1 MDKEKND
8 AQNLETSENIPSTYK
23 KRSGNISMEEPT
35 RKDIIMMLG
44 RIQESVDELRSDTN
58 ERMDKL
64 DAKVGNLGANVGNLG
79 ARVGN
84 LETNV
89 GNLGANVGNLGARV
103 GNLETN
109 VGNLGANVGN
119 LETKMDSLGA
129 NVGNLETKM
138 DSLETNVG
146 NLGARVG
153 NLETKMGNL
162 ETKMGKMQTD
172 VSNLK
177 GRAVCDATRSS
188 AKTIAERTVNAK
200 FVRILDRSKIHSMAD
215 KAKNK
220 DKLSGIS
227 DASLQSFRGADTVI
241 EVMLEGCLHYI
252 AVESSY
258 VGDGN
263 DARRAAR
270 NAEYITRFTGT
281 KATPVVACVTCN
293 YDKTEYGVE
302 PYHITDRSLA
312 PE

>member
-8 AQNLETSENIPSTYK
+8 AQNLETSENTPSTYK
-23 KRSGNISMEEPT
+23 KRSDNISMEQPT
-35 RKDIIMMLG
+35 RKDVIMMLG

-79 ARVGN
+79 A
-84 LETNV
+84 NV
-89 GNLGANVGNLGARV
+89 GS
-103 GNLETN
+103 
-109 VGNLGANVGN
+109 

-129 NVGNLETKM
+129 NVGNLETNVGN
-138 DSLETNVG
+138 LETNVG
-146 NLGARVG
+146 SLGARVG

-220 DKLSGIS
+220 GKSSGIS

-241 EVMLEGCLHYI
+241 EVMFEGCLHYI

-258 VGDGN
+258 VGDSN

>member
-23 KRSGNISMEEPT
+23 KRSDNMSMEEPT

-64 DAKVGNLGANVGNLG
+64 DAKVGNLGA
-79 ARVGN
+79 R
-84 LETNV
+84 
-89 GNLGANVGNLGARV
+89 
-103 GNLETN
+103 
-109 VGNLGANVGN
+109 VGN
-119 LETKMDSLGA
+119 LETKMD
-129 NVGNLETKM
+129 
-138 DSLETNVG
+138 
-146 NLGARVG
+146 
-153 NLETKMGNL
+153 
-162 ETKMGKMQTD
+162 KMQTD

-220 DKLSGIS
+220 GKLSGIS

-258 VGDGN
+258 VGDSN

>member
-1 MDKEKND
+1 MDKEIND

-79 ARVGN
+79 A
-84 LETNV
+84 
-89 GNLGANVGNLGARV
+89 
-103 GNLETN
+103 
-109 VGNLGANVGN
+109 
-119 LETKMDSLGA
+119 
-129 NVGNLETKM
+129 
-138 DSLETNVG
+138 NVG

-153 NLETKMGNL
+153 NLETKMD
-162 ETKMGKMQTD
+162 KMQTD

-220 DKLSGIS
+220 GKLSGIS

-258 VGDGN
+258 VGDSN

-270 NAEYITRFTGT
+270 NAEYITRFSGT

>member
-1 MDKEKND
+1 MDKEIND
-8 AQNLETSENIPSTYK
+8 AQNLETSENTPPTYN
-23 KRSGNISMEEPT
+23 KRSENISMEEPT
-35 RKDIIMMLG
+35 RKDVIMMLG
-44 RIQESVDELRSDTN
+44 RIQGSIDELRSDTN
-58 ERMDKL
+58 ERMD
-64 DAKVGNLGANVGNLG
+64 NLG
-79 ARVGN
+79 ARV
-84 LETNV
+84 
-89 GNLGANVGNLGARV
+89 
-103 GNLETN
+103 
-109 VGNLGANVGN
+109 
-119 LETKMDSLGA
+119 
-129 NVGNLETKM
+129 
-138 DSLETNVG
+138 
-146 NLGARVG
+146 
-153 NLETKMGNL
+153 GNL

-215 KAKNK
+215 KVKNK
-220 DKLSGIS
+220 GKLSGIS

-258 VGDGN
+258 VGDSN